1 MNCNQ
6 VGQLTEAIVLV
17 EALKHN
23 IVVSYPY
30 GDKARYDMLFDI
42 DGRILKIQV
51 KTSREAKV
59 SGSAFMFNCYSVVN
73 GHKHKYNETEIDYF
87 ATVWDNQVYLIPVV
101 ECSTEKTLWLSTPN
115 NNKCCVAKKYLLEEV
130 KKDIQA
136 QLK

>member
-1 MNCNQ
+1 MDCNQ

-17 EALKHN
+17 EALKQN
-23 IVVSYPY
+23 IIVSYPY

-42 DGRILKIQV
+42 NGRIFKIQV

-87 ATVWDNQVYLIPVV
+87 ATVWENQVYLIPVA
-101 ECSTEKTLWLSTPN
+101 ECSTEKTLWLSAPN
-115 NNKCCVAKKYLLEEV
+115 NNKSSVAKQYLLTEV
-130 KKDIQA
+130 IKDI
-136 QLK
+136 